1 LHKIIIYFRNYVEG
15 QNGRSALFPPET
27 WNHFE
32 TETEGNLGRTNNA
45 QEAFHKELNKR
56 FSGSSP
62 PLSKVI
68 TILKS
73 EDLIGTEKLRPYLL
87 DPTKAVVLHWRKPTY
102 VANDLAIKQ
111 LVLGYSE
118 IQEPTDNQ
126 IIAFLFAVQ
135 SRLGQN
141 NSNHWD
147 D

>member
-1 LHKIIIYFRNYVEG
+1 ML
-15 QNGRSALFPPET
+15 LFPPET

-32 TETEGNLGRTNNA
+32 SEVGGKLGRTNNA
-45 QEAFHKELNKR
+45 QEGFHKELNKR
-56 FSGSSP
+56 FSGASP

-87 DPTKAVVLHWRKPTY
+87 DPTKSVTLHKRNPTY
-102 VANDLAIKQ
+102 VANDLAINR
-111 LVLGYSE
+111 LILGYSE
-118 IQEPTDNQ
+118 ITDPTDEQ

-141 NSNHWD
+141 NFNHWD